1 MECKLEAQNKY
12 SNHAIMVL
20 EEEKNKKSKRKTSKN
35 WINGRLRFPPMNT
48 WRVYSTEAIISENQR
63 AAPEGKWVPS
73 GGIEM

>member
-1 MECKLEAQNKY
+1 
-12 SNHAIMVL
+12 MVL
-20 EEEKNKKSKRKTSKN
+20 GEEKNKKSKRKTSKN
-35 WINGRLRFPPMNT
+35 WINGRLRFFHIPDALAEILFPLMNT